1 MTRGRTISIAPC
13 LLVIFALWGISAQ
26 AASPAQPS
34 GEALPWHIDYGAAM
48 DRAEKQGKL
57 LFIYFYDSSDPN
69 EQRQLVFERQV
80 LADPGVRKLLKNY
93 VLLLQPTDGKVHSE
107 GKIVRLLQ
115 DQSFYH
121 MYQSP
126 GVAIIDMA
134 HREKPYFHCLVS
146 AFPFDDDHF
155 YGISK
160 LKTILD
166 LPPGSLT
173 QRTLTYAVRIHPEHP
188 GSADGKVDT
197 SLISYAED
205 HSQLMAN
212 IQVQGH
218 HNWEQRFHEIAARIP
233 GELVPTEVAAE
244 SWPGQSLVDAAIE
257 CVHSWRQSDG
267 HWESVRGR
275 HPIFG
280 FDMKRGHNGIWYA
293 TGIFGLLR
301 R

>member
-1 MTRGRTISIAPC
+1 MTRGQTTY
-13 LLVIFALWGISAQ
+13 FAFSFLAAVTLWATSAQ
-26 AASPAQPS
+26 AASPAPS
-34 GEALPWHIDYGAAM
+34 QDEAMQWHIDYGTAM
-48 DRAEKQGKL
+48 DAAEKQGKL

-80 LADPGVRKLLKNY
+80 LADSGVRKLLAKY
-93 VLLLQPTDGKVHSE
+93 VLLLQPIDSKIHSE
-107 GKIVRLLQ
+107 GKIVRLLK

-121 MYQSP
+121 MYNSP

-134 HREKPYFHCLVS
+134 HRDKPYFHRLVS
-146 AFPFDDDHF
+146 AFPFDDNHF

-160 LKTILD
+160 LKTILG
-166 LPPGSLT
+166 LPAGSLT
-173 QRTLTYAVRIHPEHP
+173 QRTLTYAVRIHPERP
-188 GSADGKVDT
+188 ASADGKVDT
-197 SLISYAED
+197 SLISFAED

-280 FDMKRGHNGIWYA
+280 FDMKRGRNGIWYA
-293 TGIFGLLR
+293 TGIFGLR

>member
-1 MTRGRTISIAPC
+1 
-13 LLVIFALWGISAQ
+13 
-26 AASPAQPS
+26 
-34 GEALPWHIDYGAAM
+34 M
-48 DRAEKQGKL
+48 DCAEKQGKL

-80 LADPGVRKLLKNY
+80 LADPEVRKLLKSY
-93 VLLLQPTDGKVHSE
+93 VLLLQPTDAKIHSE
-107 GKIVRLLQ
+107 GKIVQLLK

-121 MYQSP
+121 MYNSP

-134 HREKPYFHCLVS
+134 HRDTPYFHRLVS
-146 AFPFDDDHF
+146 AFPFDENHF

-160 LKTILD
+160 LKTILG
-166 LPPGSLT
+166 LPAGSLT
-173 QRTLTYAVRIHPEHP
+173 QRTLTYAVRIHPERP
-188 GSADGKVDT
+188 ASADGNVDH
-197 SLISYAED
+197 SLISFAED

-244 SWPGQSLVDAAIE
+244 SWPGQSLVDAAVE

-267 HWESVRGR
+267 HWKSVRGR

-280 FDMKRGHNGIWYA
+280 FDMKRGRNGIWYA
-293 TGIFGLLR
+293 TGIFGLR